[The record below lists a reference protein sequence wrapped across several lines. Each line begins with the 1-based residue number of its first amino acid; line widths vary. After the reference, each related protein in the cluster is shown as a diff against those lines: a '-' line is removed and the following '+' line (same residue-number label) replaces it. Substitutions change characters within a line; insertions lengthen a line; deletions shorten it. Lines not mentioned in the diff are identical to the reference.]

1 MQTLKNLGPSV
12 AVSKIDLLFLS
23 RIEKRWKNGKKWIF
37 HWAICKDCLVHG
49 NRAIVCITIY
59 SDGKT
64 NFPLTVTIIRR
75 LSLYSAW
82 LRLQEGEEGGR
93 QGGGQIGWIWGSM
106 GCAGFGTGVLAL
118 ANRSL
123 QLEALFRTLLHPLWQ
138 IGKCP
143 QQMYFPNSLTSAP
156 AHPPH
161 LQGFVEFQMQSL
173 VLVIFVLWSEV
184 IVARWRQ
191 KCKKQ
196 PTFPSV
202 NGCCCCCCFPLVNGP
217 WW

>member
-1 MQTLKNLGPSV
+1 MQMLKGLGPSV
-12 AVSKIDLLFLS
+12 VVSKIDFLFLS
-23 RIEKRWKNGKKWIF
+23 RIEKRWKNVKRWIF

-49 NRAIVCITIY
+49 RCAIVCITIC

-93 QGGGQIGWIWGSM
+93 QGGGQIGWLLVDLGFDGMRRIWDGE
-106 GCAGFGTGVLAL
+106 VLAV

-184 IVARWRQ
+184 IVVVET
-191 KCKKQ
+191 KM
-196 PTFPSV
+196 
-202 NGCCCCCCFPLVNGP
+202 
-217 WW
+217 